1 MFFPDQGSTSEQR
14 AELTQ
19 RLVTSVNEVALDARG
34 KVEGKEIILVI
45 GGTGSGKST
54 FINYLAGRTMR
65 PVTGVGLEPC
75 VEAENPISEIGH
87 GHNSITKTP
96 KVFTDEH
103 GLTYCDCPGLFDTE
117 GTEAEIRNIFSIKYI
132 ASFAASVKAVVLIFN
147 YHSLLSERDKNIRE
161 TMDIVHNFF
170 GRRTRN
176 YLPSIHVIVGRV
188 TDGAV
193 MGMSVSV
200 LTRHLRGSDDVL
212 NSLIENGRV
221 GFYDPLNRAPAGS
234 GVLTRDTLLQVFRS
248 STAITRFNEVIR
260 VSLSSDSINALGGV
274 IRLVKTAAIEDFE
287 RGDFGRVNSKIVSI
301 EQLRVLEVS
310 VVSDVFGDMIG
321 TLNEKVRR
329 LDSLD
334 TLRRIKEKITNPV
347 LSETTN
353 ERMVEVREQIR
364 QKEEAEAAL
373 RAAGEATVAAEAGK
387 RAEEEARKR
396 AEEELQR
403 ERNKPAPPPTICQ
416 CQCQCHCGRNCLVM

>member
-1 MFFPDQGSTSEQR
+1 MFFSDPASTSEQR
-14 AELTQ
+14 TELMQ
-19 RLVTSVNEVALDARG
+19 RVVNSLDGVASDARG

-45 GGTGSGKST
+45 GGTGAGKST

-65 PVTGVGLEPC
+65 PVTGVGLELC

-87 GHNSITKTP
+87 GHNSITKAP
-96 KVFTDEH
+96 KVFTDER

-147 YHSLLSERDKNIRE
+147 YHSLLSERVKNIRE
-161 TMDIVHNFF
+161 TMNIVHKFF
-170 GRRTRN
+170 GERTRN
-176 YLPSIHVIVGRV
+176 YLPSIHVIVSRV

-193 MGMSVSV
+193 MSMSASG
-200 LTRHLRGSDDVL
+200 LTQHLRDGDDVL

-234 GVLTRDTLLQVFRS
+234 GALTRDTLLQVFRS

-274 IRLVKTAAIEDFE
+274 IRFVKTTAIEDFE
-287 RGDFGRVNSKIVSI
+287 RGDFDRVNSKIVST
-301 EQLRVLEVS
+301 ERLRVLGVS

-321 TLNEKVRR
+321 TLNEKIRR

-334 TLRRIKEKITNPV
+334 TLQRIKEKITNPV
-347 LSETTN
+347 LSEATN
-353 ERMVEVREQIR
+353 ERMIEIREQIR
-364 QKEEAEAAL
+364 QREEAAAAL
-373 RAAGEATVAAEAGK
+373 RAAAEAAK
-387 RAEEEARKR
+387 RAEAARRAEEEARKR
-396 AEEELQR
+396 ADEELQR
-403 ERNKPAPPPTICQ
+403 ERNKPAPPPTV
-416 CQCQCHCGRNCLVM
+416 CQCQCHCDCGGCLVM